1 MQISLKKESM
11 DTQLLPS
18 SVFSGNAASA
28 LDPALLYGTWSAFTD
43 DVKPSATFPDGS
55 LSRHQVNQP
64 YSGNGPDV
72 FGMVSSILEEPNAE
86 HLADWNSSSKL
97 FPVWPADSDQISQ
110 DGKMVLGGNGSSDE
124 IDVNSFYQDAFQNID
139 GNQMESLYQGFQ
151 GLDLMDSW
159 LLSGKKEPDLSILDS
174 AQFTDS
180 SYNQHVM
187 VKGNSFGHRE
197 DFGFNKSECDP
208 CLQDGS
214 TEVHSGSFQKL
225 PGEFG
230 MYAFHNRSNSNNTQM
245 QKEFL
250 MEQARDKFLKC
261 SSSAEQTRLP
271 CGSDSPSERDKWPQ
285 TAQQRQH
292 PFRGFEEYHVHQPQR
307 KAFSPSQNY
316 YGEKHGKVNGRSWKT
331 GELGGPSLQNGYQ
344 PNRKP
349 YDQSQMSSAD
359 LPCDFTQACTSELRS
374 GSYVQAGK
382 CGPAWSEGDLL
393 STSWK
398 PGLQNGRK
406 SSPAHSPRVSL
417 SGLTNFSPNGNP
429 ASHLLAPSPQ
439 PPYRSHSSPVSPGGW
454 QDRRSKPGE
463 GRPGAWPRGVPPG
476 IANLRMS
483 GSHSRLDPTVTK
495 DNHCQLTVT
504 NNQRGYPGG
513 WGGAAEG
520 PDKYFRN
527 RTKHSPDGRDDGK
540 ATRKNDNWFPQPGLY
555 GGSNQHLHSSSNNNY
570 WRKQDQDRSS
580 VSNFNSTQF
589 LPPFQLM
596 MADLKQKPS
605 PSHFGLHRG
614 NSGVAGS
621 GFPLPQSGFP
631 FPDLMD
637 LLQSEDF
644 SHLSPFVNELLNAD
658 MPPPYFGFPPPFNKY
673 RPMRNRSGPASE
685 LHVQLELC
693 YEQWR
698 TLEKERKKTEANL
711 ARNFPGK
718 RVTSSNNTPIPCLPA
733 NPSRV
738 DRLIVDQLREQAR
751 VLALVGKMER
761 LRSAPVHANI
771 ITTLD
776 RYLEAIH
783 FTQQRRKD
791 EIVNT
796 TNRHRQGAPR
806 YSDDKGTAPRSQ
818 NVLALAAAIK
828 ELVTLT
834 RKARTALWCA
844 LQMTLPKSAAG
855 VPVRQA
861 ELERALLEL
870 CDPGEGEVQ
879 DPVGGKTKPPTGQPG
894 DESDKAERE
903 NRATD
908 EQ

>member
-1 MQISLKKESM
+1 MQCQPWTRLSCTAPGQHSLTMPSPLPPFQMAVCPGLRSTCLILVMVQMFLEWSPVSLK
-11 DTQLLPS
+11 
-18 SVFSGNAASA
+18 
-28 LDPALLYGTWSAFTD
+28 
-43 DVKPSATFPDGS
+43 
-55 LSRHQVNQP
+55 NQML
-64 YSGNGPDV
+64 N
-72 FGMVSSILEEPNAE
+72 ILQIG
-86 HLADWNSSSKL
+86 NSSSKL
-97 FPVWPADSDQISQ
+97 FPVWPADSDQINQ
-110 DGKMVLGGNGSSDE
+110 DGKMVLGGNGSLDE
-124 IDVNSFYQDAFQNID
+124 IDVNKFYQDTFQNID
-139 GNQMESLYQGFQ
+139 GDQMESLYQGFQ

-159 LLSGKKEPDLSILDS
+159 ILSGQKEPDLSILDS
-174 AQFTDS
+174 PHFTDS

-187 VKGNSFGHRE
+187 LKGNSFGHRE

-214 TEVHSGSFQKL
+214 KEIHSGSFQKV

-230 MYAFHNRSNSNNTQM
+230 MYAFHNRSNSNNTRL

-250 MEQARDKFLKC
+250 MEQARDKFSKC
-261 SSSAEQTRLP
+261 SSVEQTGLAS
-271 CGSDSPSERDKWPQ
+271 GSDSPPQRGKWPQ
-285 TAQQRQH
+285 TTQQRQH
-292 PFRGFEEYHVHQPQR
+292 PFRGFEEYNVHQPQR
-307 KAFSPSQNY
+307 RAFSPSQNY
-316 YGEKHGKVNGRSWKT
+316 YGEKHGKVNGRSWKA
-331 GELGGPSLQNGYQ
+331 GEHGGPNFQNGYQ
-344 PNRKP
+344 SNRNP
-349 YDQSQMSSAD
+349 YDQSQMSSVD

-374 GSYVQAGK
+374 GDYLQPGK
-382 CGPAWSEGDLL
+382 SGPAWSEGDLL
-393 STSWK
+393 STLWK
-398 PGLQNGRK
+398 PGLQNGRR

-417 SGLTNFSPNGNP
+417 SGLTNFSSNGNP
-429 ASHLLAPSPQ
+429 ASPQ
-439 PPYRSHSSPVSPGGW
+439 PPFHSNSSPVSQGGW
-454 QDRRSKPGE
+454 QDWRSKPGE

-476 IANLRMS
+476 NANLHMS
-483 GSHSRLDPTVTK
+483 SSHSRLDPAATK
-495 DNHCQLTVT
+495 DSHCQPAVT
-504 NNQRGYPGG
+504 SNQRSYAGG
-513 WGGAAEG
+513 WGGAAVGED
-520 PDKYFRN
+520 PDKYFRS
-527 RTKHSPDGRDDGK
+527 RTKHSPDGCDDGK
-540 ATRKNDNWFPQPGLY
+540 SMRKNDNWFPQPGSY
-555 GGSNQHLHSSSNNNY
+555 GGSNRHQHSSNNNY

-580 VSNFNSTQF
+580 VSDFNSAQF

-596 MADLKQKPS
+596 MADLKQKPT

-614 NSGVAGS
+614 SSGVAGGG

-631 FPDLMD
+631 FPDLVD

-698 TLEKERKKTEANL
+698 TLEKERKK
-711 ARNFPGK
+711 
-718 RVTSSNNTPIPCLPA
+718 
-733 NPSRV
+733 
-738 DRLIVDQLREQAR
+738 

-796 TNRHRQGAPR
+796 TNRHRQGVPR
-806 YSDDKGTAPRSQ
+806 YSDDKD
-818 NVLALAAAIK
+818 VLALAAAIK
-828 ELVTLT
+828 ELVALT

-870 CDPGEGEVQ
+870 CNPGEGEAQ
-879 DPVGGKTKPPTGQPG
+879 DPGGGETKPPTGQPG
-894 DESDKAERE
+894 DENDKAEQE
-903 NRATD
+903 NRAAN
-908 EQ
+908 EK